1 MAGAVVSIVFTHRI
15 ADVETEAHTMN
26 HAQPKQYFAA
36 THRAVLHA
44 DAIEWEEMPSLT
56 QRLVQRG
63 ANDSGFGMSTG
74 FSASWD
80 NTMPAELD
88 SAPVSQPFRET
99 LAGLSTRE
107 VVEPDVF
114 LHLFGPNAG
123 LR

>member
-1 MAGAVVSIVFTHRI
+1 
-15 ADVETEAHTMN
+15 MN

-36 THRAVLHA
+36 AHRAVLHA
-44 DAIEWEEMPSLT
+44 HAIEWEEMPSLT

-63 ANDSGFGMSTG
+63 ANDSGFGVASS

-80 NTMPAELD
+80 ATMPAELD
-88 SAPVSQPFRET
+88 PAPVSQPFRET

-107 VVEPDVF
+107 VIEPDVF
-114 LHLFGPNAG
+114 QHFFGPNAS